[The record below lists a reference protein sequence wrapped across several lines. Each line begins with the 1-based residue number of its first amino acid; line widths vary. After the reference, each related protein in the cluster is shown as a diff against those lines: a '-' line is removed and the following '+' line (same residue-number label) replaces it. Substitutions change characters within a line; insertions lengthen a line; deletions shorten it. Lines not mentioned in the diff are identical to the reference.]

1 MEQWPGVANS
11 MRAEYVEACVMPS
24 EKCLVKNRI
33 ESPFQ
38 FPANPQDKPQTG

>member
-24 EKCLVKNRI
+24 EKCLVKNVW
-33 ESPFQ
+33 
-38 FPANPQDKPQTG
+38 